1 MGEHLGPAMKNRMGI
16 IILTLACVGLAITL
30 IVNQSNASK
39 DRKTAESTIVAQ
51 SNGWVEAEGRLDDER
66 KKTSMLTSDLAD
78 RSKDL
83 TALTNQIVETSNSLA
98 KSQDSLKAAQDEV
111 AKRDAQIANLETQ
124 NKQLDD
130 KATDLSNSI
139 TNLQTQIDSTQKKL
153 AASEGDKAFL
163 EKELQ
168 RLVAEKAELERQ
180 FNDIKVLRT
189 QVAKLKEEMN
199 ISRRLAWIRD
209 GIFSR
214 DEKKGAQQLM
224 EKSTPAFGTNSVP
237 PPTAAPA
244 KPNNYDL
251 NVEVNSDGTVRV
263 IPPTNAV
270 PTNLPAK

>member
-1 MGEHLGPAMKNRMGI
+1 M
-16 IILTLACVGLAITL
+16 TLACVGLAIAL
-30 IVNQSNASK
+30 VVNQSNASK
-39 DRKTAESTIVAQ
+39 DRKSAESTIVAQ

-83 TALTNQIVETSNSLA
+83 AAMTNQIVQTSNTLA
-98 KSQDSLKAAQDEV
+98 KTQDSLKATQDEV
-111 AKRDAQIANLETQ
+111 AKRDAQIADLENQ

-139 TNLQTQIDSTQKKL
+139 TNLQSQIDMTQKKL
-153 AASEGDKAFL
+153 VASEGDKAFL

-180 FNDIKVLRT
+180 FNDLKVLRA
-189 QVAKLKEEMN
+189 QVSKLKEEMN

-224 EKSTPAFGTNSVP
+224 QKPTPAFGTNS
-237 PPTAAPA
+237 APVTNA
-244 KPNNYDL
+244 PVKSSNYDL

-263 IPPTNAV
+263 IPPTNAAPSNAAPSNAPV
-270 PTNLPAK
+270 K